1 MATIGSKIWFA
12 SELNTVATWWRI
24 ERVDGVTLGFTSHD
38 RDIMFGGVTFR
49 TAPGMVPSAI
59 RLTSA
64 LDSDSAEITGAL
76 SHDSISNDDLIAG
89 RFDGARI
96 VVGLVDW
103 ETAENATLYAGTI
116 GSVTSEG
123 SGFSAELLSLKQAL
137 KADIVPRTSPT
148 CRAAFCGTGCTLSAP
163 RYTHEG
169 KLIAVDSDGSGV
181 RIDTPAS
188 RTALAYGTL
197 RWLDGPETGLVRRI
211 EQVDG
216 DVLILDHSTPITVDP
231 GTRVILR
238 EGCDHTLGTCADRF
252 ANAINFQGEPFLPG
266 NDLLTSYP
274 APAG

>member
-1 MATIGSKIWFA
+1 MARIWFA
-12 SELNTVATWWRI
+12 SELDTVATWWRI
-24 ERVDGVTLGFTSHD
+24 ERMDGATLGFTSHD
-38 RDIMFGGVTFR
+38 RNITFGGVAYR

-64 LDSDSAEITGAL
+64 IDSDSAEITGAL

-96 VVGLVDW
+96 LVGLVDW
-103 ETAENATLYAGTI
+103 KTAENMTIYAGTI
-116 GSVTSEG
+116 GAVASEG
-123 SGFSAELLSLKQAL
+123 AGFSADLLSLKQAL

-148 CRAAFCGTGCTLSAP
+148 CRAEFCGTGCTLSAA
-163 RYTHEG
+163 RFTHGG
-169 KLIAVDSDGSGV
+169 KLIAVASDGSGIRV
-181 RIDTPAS
+181 DTTVTLAK
-188 RTALAYGTL
+188 LAYGAL

-216 DVLILDHSTPITVDP
+216 DWLILDHSTPTSLDP
-231 GTRVILR
+231 GTRVLLR

-252 ANAINFQGEPFLPG
+252 ANALNFQGEPFIPG

-274 APAG
+274 APQG